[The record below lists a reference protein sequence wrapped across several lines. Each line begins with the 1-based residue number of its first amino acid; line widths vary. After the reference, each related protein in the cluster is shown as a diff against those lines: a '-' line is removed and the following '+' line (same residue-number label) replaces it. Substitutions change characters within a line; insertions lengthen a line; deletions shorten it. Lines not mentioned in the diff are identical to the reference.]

1 MIMFNKTT
9 KQQGEWVTIEGLEF
23 LEVEDGNYIHKDN
36 VGEDWVEIIDQTTET
51 LMDLAE
57 AVAREDDIN
66 FLLLEHVGDGAQVLG
81 HRVSDKM
88 VLDFIVTMIDN
99 FVDGSPI
106 KTALL
111 MMAIEDSIMGDDE

>member
-1 MIMFNKTT
+1 MMMFNKTT
-9 KQQGEWVTIEGLEF
+9 KQQGEWVMIEGLEF
-23 LEVEDGNYIHKDN
+23 LEVDGNYISKDN
-36 VGEDWVEIIDQTTET
+36 VGSDWVEFNDETTKRLLE
-51 LMDLAE
+51 LADS
-57 AVAREDDIN
+57 VGRDDDVN
-66 FLLLEHVGDGAQVLG
+66 FLLLEHVGDGAEVVG

-111 MMAIEDSIMGDDE
+111 LMAIEDSIMGDDE

>member
-1 MIMFNKTT
+1 MMMFNKTT
-9 KQQGEWVTIEGLEF
+9 KQQGEWVMIEGLEF
-23 LEVEDGNYIHKDN
+23 LEVDGNYISKDN
-36 VGEDWVEIIDQTTET
+36 VGSDWVEFNDETTKR
-51 LMDLAE
+51 LMELADS
-57 AVAREDDIN
+57 VGRDDDVN
-66 FLLLEHVGDGAQVLG
+66 FLLLEHVGDGAEVVG

-111 MMAIEDSIMGDDE
+111 LMAIEDSIMGDDE

>member
-1 MIMFNKTT
+1 MMMFNKTT
-9 KQQGEWVTIEGLEF
+9 KQQGEWVMIEGLEF
-23 LEVEDGNYIHKDN
+23 LEVDGNYISKDN
-36 VGEDWVEIIDQTTET
+36 VGSDWVEFNDETTKRLLE
-51 LMDLAE
+51 LADS
-57 AVAREDDIN
+57 VGRDDDVN
-66 FLLLEHVGDGAQVLG
+66 FLLLEHVGDGAEVVG

-111 MMAIEDSIMGDDE
+111 LMAIEESIMGDDE

>member
-1 MIMFNKTT
+1 MMMFNKTT
-9 KQQGEWVTIEGLEF
+9 KQQGEWVMIEGLEF
-23 LEVEDGNYIHKDN
+23 LEVDGNYISKDN
-36 VGEDWVEIIDQTTET
+36 VGSDWVEFNDET
-51 LMDLAE
+51 SKRLMELADS
-57 AVAREDDIN
+57 VGRDDDVN
-66 FLLLEHVGDGAQVLG
+66 FLLLEHVGDGAEVVG

-111 MMAIEDSIMGDDE
+111 LMAIEESIMGDDE